1 MKLQYIYKFIVFTVM
16 LLVLNACDKSPK
28 EAKTSSDDSVASK
41 VELSS
46 SDSASTPS
54 QIKKEYSPYVNRDH
68 PQNVYWGDS
77 HVHTSYSWDAGLV
90 GNTLGPDEAYR
101 FAKGEQ
107 VISSTNIP
115 AKLVRPLDWI
125 VVADHAES
133 LGVSVL
139 IERSDPAI
147 LASDVGRTTHDLLK
161 AGDEDGAMAHWAL
174 NVIFTGIDGT

>member
-1 MKLQYIYKFIVFTVM
+1 MKAMQILGLLSTVAT
-16 LLVLNACDKSPK
+16 LATATNTFGAEPPV
-28 EAKTSSDDSVASK
+28 
-41 VELSS
+41 
-46 SDSASTPS
+46 SAN
-54 QIKKEYSPYVNRDH
+54 YSPYANRDY

-77 HVHTSYSWDAGLV
+77 HVHTAYSWDAGLV

-107 VISSTNIP
+107 VLSSTNIP

-147 LASDVGRTTHDLLK
+147 LASDISKTTHDLLK

-174 NVIFTGIDGT
+174 NVIFTGNDPLIIPLQGEVISVTISKDR